1 MSTEFKSTR
10 VNATGSVTPILLVG
24 GRGEGKETKF
34 IPLLSYGIGSE
45 KPLVLRP
52 SLFAD
57 NLFDPAGDPSA
68 KELLSKIEV
77 EAKGHSSVIAVFEG
91 IDECLP
97 IVAVELL
104 KGINEKQDGKLIC
117 VFSCTKIPDFIENS
131 PAVKSQLQI
140 VQFELPPKQP
150 VLQVHELEE
159 SPFHEYGDKAA
170 FLAKYPQRIN
180 DPKDAEML
188 NSLADLMQAIEG
200 IEGGILGQ
208 EASDRGMD
216 GSVIQSLAAFSRVF
230 KGSENELADGIA
242 RSVIKELLACP
253 VVPKFIE
260 VNPQQHRHEPES
272 PSLG

>member
-1 MSTEFKSTR
+1 MSTEFKSPR
-10 VNATGSVTPILLVG
+10 VNATGSVAPILLVG
-24 GRGEGKETKF
+24 GRGEGKGTNF
-34 IPLLSYGIGSE
+34 IPLLSSGMGSE

-52 SLFAD
+52 NLFSD
-57 NLFDPAGDPSA
+57 NLLDPAGDPSA
-68 KELLSKIEV
+68 EDLLSKIEV
-77 EAKGHSSVIAVFEG
+77 EAKGHNAVIAVFEG

-104 KGINEKQDGKLIC
+104 KGIGEKVGGKVTC

-131 PAVKSQLQI
+131 SAIKSQFQI

-150 VLQVHELEE
+150 VLQIHVLEE
-159 SPFHEYGDKAA
+159 SPFHEYGDNAA
-170 FLAKYPQRIN
+170 FLAKYPQQIN
-180 DPKDAEML
+180 DPRGAHL
-188 NSLADLMQAIEG
+188 LTSLAELMKAVEG

-208 EASDRGMD
+208 EAHDRGMD
-216 GSVIQSLAAFSRVF
+216 GCVIQALSAFSRAF